1 MAKRYIITATQFRK
15 IKGMDFQQ
23 LNDWITSFYNAAY
36 TAGVEA
42 VSGADVTDAI
52 EAIASI
58 KGIGPK
64 RKAQIEKVL
73 ADLKEK

>member
-1 MAKRYIITATQFRK
+1 MAKRYIIDATQFRK

-23 LNDWITSFYNAAY
+23 LNDWVVSFYNAAFN
-36 TAGVEA
+36 AGIEA
-42 VSGADVTDAI
+42 VKGADVTDAI
-52 EAIASI
+52 EAIAKI
-58 KGIGPK
+58 NGIGPK